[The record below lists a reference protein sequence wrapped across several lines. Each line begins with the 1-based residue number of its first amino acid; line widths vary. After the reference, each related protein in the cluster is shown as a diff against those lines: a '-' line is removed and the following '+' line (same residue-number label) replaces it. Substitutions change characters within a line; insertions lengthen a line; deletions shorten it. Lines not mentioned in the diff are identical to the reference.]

1 MLILW
6 AASAWYSYY
15 GALAAATSAYDRTLL
30 ASARTVAER
39 LTAAEGSLRVDVPYV
54 VLDSF
59 ERNMRDRLF
68 YQVRGID
75 DRVISGFDDL
85 PPMPVGTPL
94 TDRYPA
100 LAYFYDGL
108 YQEAPIRAVMLLQP
122 VGEGGVNG
130 IARITVAEKIG
141 RAHV

>member
-68 YQVRGID
+68 IRCEASTIG
-75 DRVISGFDDL
+75 SS
-85 PPMPVGTPL
+85 
-94 TDRYPA
+94 PA
-100 LAYFYDGL
+100 LTTCPPCRL
-108 YQEAPIRAVMLLQP
+108 
-122 VGEGGVNG
+122 
-130 IARITVAEKIG
+130 ARP
-141 RAHV
+141 

>member
-1 MLILW
+1 M
-6 AASAWYSYY
+6 
-15 GALAAATSAYDRTLL
+15 AAATSAYDRTLL

-85 PPMPVGTPL
+85 PTMPDGTPL

-108 YQEAPIRAVMLLQP
+108 IRRRRSAP
-122 VGEGGVNG
+122 
-130 IARITVAEKIG
+130 
-141 RAHV
+141 